1 MDRKCC
7 NQGSF
12 LGDFF
17 GEGDGP
23 SWDSIPAGAEQI
35 TILFGFFVFAL
46 DLDLQ
51 ENGVSIG

>member
-1 MDRKCC
+1 M
-7 NQGSF
+7 
-12 LGDFF
+12 GDFF